1 MRHQTLDGAE
11 SRTRTCNLL
20 ITGQLLYQLSYSS
33 ECDIILPQ
41 IRNMSR
47 DKIGNDMEIKASV
60 REIAELL
67 FGSGIWRAR
76 NTSAV
81 VPRKASS
88 FIKNT
93 KAAILRGRKGSSC
106 VLSRGGGRLPFIHQ
120 RENRRC
126 SEKRQENHHRRNQ
139 IDDEGFEYY

>member
-67 FGSGIWRAR
+67 FGSGDLAGEEYLRRRAEEGILIHKEHQSR
-76 NTSAV
+76 YLAGDEKEFMCPIKRRGKITVYSSA
-81 VPRKASS
+81 
-88 FIKNT
+88 
-93 KAAILRGRKGSSC
+93 
-106 VLSRGGGRLPFIHQ
+106 
-120 RENRRC
+120 ENRRC